1 MKQTLILKSNGDK
14 VVNYKAHPDEVNPLI
29 LNCYL
34 SKTAMAMQEGVSKL
48 SELTVPE
55 AIEVEIPRV

>member
-34 SKTAMAMQEGVSKL
+34 NKNAMAMQQQVAKL
-48 SELTVPE
+48 SELVVPE
-55 AIEVEIPRV
+55 AIEIEIPRT